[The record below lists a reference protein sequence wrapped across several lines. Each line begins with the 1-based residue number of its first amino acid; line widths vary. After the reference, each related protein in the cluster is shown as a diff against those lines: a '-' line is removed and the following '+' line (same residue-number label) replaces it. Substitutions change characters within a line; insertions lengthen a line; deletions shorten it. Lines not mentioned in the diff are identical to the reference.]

1 MWSRSEFAK
10 FIIEH
15 EQRLIKALYGTY
27 KPDAASEAPA
37 APEPPE
43 PRKLRQSE
51 QKGIDMNDLLRAADA
66 ERRRRPL
73 PRKPSWR

>member
-10 FIIEH
+10 FIVEH
-15 EQRLIKALYGTY
+15 ERRLIKALYEGF
-27 KPDAASEAPA
+27 KPDAPEAPS
-37 APEPPE
+37 APKPPA

-51 QKGIDMNDLLRAADA
+51 QPGINMNDMLRAARE

-73 PRKPSWR
+73 PRKPSWE

>member
-10 FIIEH
+10 FIVER
-15 EQRLIKALYGTY
+15 ERQLIRALDEGF

-37 APEPPE
+37 APEPE

-73 PRKPSWR
+73 PRKPSWG